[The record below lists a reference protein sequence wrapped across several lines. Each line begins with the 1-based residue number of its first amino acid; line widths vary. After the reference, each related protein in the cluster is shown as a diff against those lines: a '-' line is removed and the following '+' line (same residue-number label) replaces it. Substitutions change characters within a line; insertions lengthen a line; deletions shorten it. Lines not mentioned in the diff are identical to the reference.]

1 MSSLY
6 VKQVECSILW
16 IKHLFQNDRLLLT
29 CVVLLSPTS
38 GNPDVFD
45 STRSPVPIPR
55 QHVVVFHS
63 NKHFKTVFFL
73 RFRTPVLSL
82 KHCSATV
89 SPWILLVFVINPK
102 IRRFCSLMF
111 HRSLCCVACVVVE
124 SHSSHSFIILQG
136 SLFNFSC
143 VVVEFHSSH
152 SYSSFS

>member
-1 MSSLY
+1 MDYIICRRQMSSLY

-16 IKHLFQNDRLLLT
+16 IKHLFQKDRLLLT

-63 NKHFKTVFFL
+63 NKHFKTVFSPVWNSCVVVEAPLRHSFAVNSP
-73 RFRTPVLSL
+73 RFRD
-82 KHCSATV
+82 
-89 SPWILLVFVINPK
+89 NPK

-111 HRSLCCVACVVVE
+111 HRSLSCVACVVVE
-124 SHSSHSFIILQG
+124 SHSSHSFIILQV
-136 SLFNFSC
+136 SLS
-143 VVVEFHSSH
+143 V
-152 SYSSFS
+152 